1 MINKLG
7 RSLESYWINLCES
20 KKFSPNNEIPGK
32 KSSIWEWTF
41 YENPRS
47 LFLYYSV
54 GLKLNWFLRFWWQ
67 NNINTNW
74 FSALKTLF
82 KFWKVKIVY
91 LKNHRHETNEAGC
104 FIGSTAHHQV
114 SMILWCMIEKMLMF
128 DIVDIFKFV
137 DIGGFEEIF
146 SHHNNPF
153 GKTSSLGR
161 RTS

>member
-82 KFWKVKIVY
+82 KFWKSQNCLFKKSSPCDKWSWLFYWLHCSLSGINDSVMHDW
-91 LKNHRHETNEAGC
+91 KNADVWYC
-104 FIGSTAHHQV
+104 WYF
-114 SMILWCMIEKMLMF
+114 
-128 DIVDIFKFV
+128 
-137 DIGGFEEIF
+137 
-146 SHHNNPF
+146 
-153 GKTSSLGR
+153 
-161 RTS
+161 